1 MVVKIS
7 VEKMS
12 LKNFQMSEQNWGCL
26 DKMSEVNFSPAET
39 LPSNNY
45 RQLIFTAMLL
55 FDTDSLLRFTKL
67 VKCIPEF

>member
-12 LKNFQMSEQNWGCL
+12 LKNFQMSEQNWSCL

-39 LPSNNY
+39 LYISNIFDGSNALVNY
-45 RQLIFTAMLL
+45 SGLQLNL
-55 FDTDSLLRFTKL
+55 S
-67 VKCIPEF
+67 